1 MGTRDMIGAITGG
14 LSQQDR
20 LLKLDTP
27 AGANVLLPHR
37 VTGRSR
43 IGRDYLWMLDCVST
57 SGDVQLKTLIA
68 QPITLWIQQA
78 DASYLP
84 HHGYVHT
91 ARRLGSEGS
100 LTSYQLGFSSWMHF
114 LRFRRDQRHWQDKS
128 ADAIIADV
136 FNQHPQAQGM
146 FRFALSKPLP
156 SRSYCR
162 QDETDWNFV
171 HRLLESEGLYGIWQQ
186 AADGKS
192 HTLVVTDQLQ
202 TLEAL
207 SPATVGF
214 YRAGVSS
221 EADALTQWSG
231 TRTLQSA
238 TLSTRTFDYKSPP
251 TPFNPK
257 ATSIPTMGNQ
267 GDLPAQTEVYEYTG
281 GYTYPEQDRGDQL
294 TKIRMEEW
302 ESQAKRF
309 HGVGGLRQID
319 AGRRFTVAGH
329 PVHDQDGDSQRE
341 FAAIEVEWT
350 IENNLPLS
358 GHEASYPHSLHN
370 PLTQARADDPGHTF
384 SVSHADG
391 STGFYRVAIEA
402 QRTTVPYRSPFEH
415 HKPEAK
421 LESAIVAGPK
431 GQEAYTDELNRIK
444 VLFIWDRLN
453 EGDER
458 ASCWVRVA
466 QSDTG
471 SGYGGVHMP
480 RAGEELLIGHVGN
493 DIDRPIALHRVY
505 NGAAKPQWHSNSLL
519 SGYRSKEFSG
529 SGFNQMVMDDATGQ
543 NRVQLYS
550 SSTNA
555 QLHLGYLINHT
566 GNTRGNFL
574 GSGFDLS
581 SEAYGALRAG
591 QGLYVSTHPIASQP
605 LDAREASSQLVNS
618 ESVIDAMSQASETSQ
633 AESLKDGHDALK
645 SFTDATQH
653 SAAGATGGG
662 GSTAGGGTGNANAF
676 TQPVMLFAAPAGI
689 ALSTQRSAHV
699 AANQQINLV
708 SGGSTHVATGKSLIA
723 SVGQTLSLFVQNAGM
738 KLFAAKGKI
747 QIQAQSDNIEL
758 TAQKSVTLQ
767 SATEK
772 IEVAADQSI
781 LLTSGGGYIRIAGG
795 NIEIHAPG
803 KVDVKGAQHA
813 FSGPASMG
821 YPLPSPRSDQP
832 GQLELLHKYAN
843 GEPFKGAPFSVLD
856 ANGGV
861 LRKGALDAN
870 GHTVVSG
877 LPAGAVQVQ
886 FGEDPR
892 NQYDQSSVF
901 KTPAWPAQPLQAGG
915 SAQASALSQLGGL
928 LPSAAGAGAGAG
940 GAGGMAGAL
949 SGVSKLAGMAGSVG
963 AGGGVASALSG
974 ASKLAGVAGQAAQGG
989 SGLTQ
994 ALGGQAMGLAQ
1005 GALTHALPSGA
1016 STALS
1021 AASQLGGAAKQIGSL
1036 AQTARGAVPALT
1048 SL

>member
-1 MGTRDMIGAITGG
+1 MGAQNIFGAITGG

-27 AGANVLLPHR
+27 AGNNVLLPHR

-43 IGRDYLWMLDCVST
+43 IGRDFLFTLDCVSK

-68 QPITLWIQQA
+68 QPVTLWIQQT
-78 DASYLP
+78 DSSYLP
-84 HHGYVHT
+84 HHGYVHM
-91 ARRLGSEGS
+91 ARRLGSDGT
-100 LTSYQLGFSSWMHF
+100 LTTYQLAFSSWMHF
-114 LRFRRDQRHWQDKS
+114 LKFRRDQRHWQDEPV
-128 ADAIIADV
+128 DQIISDV

-156 SRSYCR
+156 ARSYCR

-171 HRLLESEGLYGIWQQ
+171 HRLLETEGLYGVWQQ
-186 AADGKS
+186 TADGKS
-192 HTLVVTDQLQ
+192 HTLTITDRLE
-202 TLEAL
+202 TLEPL
-207 SPATVGF
+207 TPETVDF
-214 YRAGVSS
+214 YRAGTDS
-221 EADALTQWSG
+221 EANALTQWSG
-231 TRTLQSA
+231 SRKLQSA
-238 TLSTRTFDYKSPP
+238 TLSTRTFDYKNPS
-251 TPFNPK
+251 TPVNPK
-257 ATSIPTMGNQ
+257 ATSVPTMGNQ
-267 GDLPAQTEVYEYTG
+267 GTLPAQAEVYEYTG
-281 GYTYPEQDRGDQL
+281 GYTYPEQARGDHL
-294 TKIRMEEW
+294 SKIRMEEW

-309 HGVGGLRQID
+309 HGAGGVRAID
-319 AGRRFTVAGH
+319 AGRRFTITGH
-329 PVHDQDGDSQRE
+329 PVHDQDADSQRE
-341 FAAIEVEWT
+341 FASIEVEWI

-358 GHEASYPHSLHN
+358 GHEASFPHSLRGEVA
-370 PLTQARADDPGHTF
+370 QARSDGPGKLF
-384 SVSHADG
+384 SVPHADG
-391 STGFYRVAIEA
+391 STGYYRVSVEA

-415 HKPEAK
+415 HKPKAK
-421 LESAIVAGPK
+421 LETAIVAGPK
-431 GQEAYTDELNRIK
+431 GQEAYTDDLNRIK
-444 VLFIWDRLN
+444 VLFIWDRHN
-453 EGDER
+453 QGDER

-480 RAGEELLIGHVGN
+480 RAGEELLIGHVGD

-529 SGFNQMVMDDATGQ
+529 AGFNQMVMDDATGQ

-555 QLHLGYLINHT
+555 QLHLGYLIDQT

-591 QGLYVSTHPIASQP
+591 QGLYVSTHPVASQQ
-605 LDAREASSQLVNS
+605 LDARAASNQLVGSEGVLEASSQ
-618 ESVIDAMSQASETSQ
+618 ASEASQ
-633 AESLKDGHDALK
+633 AESLKEGHDALK
-645 SFTDATQH
+645 SFTDATQY
-653 SAAGATGGG
+653 SATGATSNGGN
-662 GSTAGGGTGNANAF
+662 TAGGGTGSANAF
-676 TQPVMLFAAPAGI
+676 KEPVMLFAAPAGI
-689 ALSTQRSAHV
+689 ALSTQKSAHV
-699 AANQQINLV
+699 ASLEHTNLV
-708 SGGSTHVATGKSLIA
+708 SGQSVHIATGKSLIA
-723 SVGQTLSLFVQNAGM
+723 SIGQKLSLFVQNAGM
-738 KLFAAKGKI
+738 KFFAAKGKI
-747 QIQAQSDNIEL
+747 QIQAQSDNVEL
-758 TAQKSVTLQ
+758 TAQKSMIMQ

-772 IEVAADQSI
+772 ITIAADQGI

-795 NIEIHAPG
+795 NIEIHTPG

-856 ANGGV
+856 ANGSV

-877 LPAGAVQVQ
+877 LPVGAVQVQ

-901 KTPAWPAQPLQAGG
+901 KNTPWPAQPAQPGG

-928 LPSAAGAGAGAG
+928 LPSAAGAGGAG
-940 GAGGMAGAL
+940 GAGGGLAGTL
-949 SGVSKLAGMAGSVG
+949 SGASKLAGMAGAVG
-963 AGGGVASALSG
+963 AGGGVGSALSS
-974 ASKLAGVAGQAAQGG
+974 ASKLAGVAGQATQGG
-989 SGLTQ
+989 AGLGQ
-994 ALGGQAMGLAQ
+994 ALSGQAMGLAQ
-1005 GALTHALPSGA
+1005 GALGHVLPAGA
-1016 STALS
+1016 SAALS
-1021 AASQLGGAAKQIGSL
+1021 QASQLGAAAKQIGSL
-1036 AQTARGAVPALT
+1036 AQAARGAVPALT